1 MGDDGRL
8 YVPEDA
14 AAVYGE
20 AIVPLASVLTPN
32 QFEAERLTGREI
44 GSEADA
50 LAVCRALHAQGPATV
65 VRLGCDL
72 KPDARAGGTS
82 GARHMPWVP
91 AMRCVSQPQYCDLT
105 CRTI

>member
-1 MGDDGRL
+1 MAIYLSHSDAFACYTDAQNARTRGLLLLCAVCDPVMGDDGRL

-44 GSEADA
+44 RSEADA
-50 LAVCRALHAQGPATV
+50 LAACRALHAQGPGTV
-65 VRLGCDL
+65 VRL
-72 KPDARAGGTS
+72 
-82 GARHMPWVP
+82 
-91 AMRCVSQPQYCDLT
+91 
-105 CRTI
+105 

>member
-20 AIVPLASVLTPN
+20 AIMPLASVLTPN

-44 GSEADA
+44 KTEADA

-65 VRLGCDL
+65 VRPDCDPEILILKLAGHDERGGRPGCL
-72 KPDARAGGTS
+72 PRAAAPSHTGMT
-82 GARHMPWVP
+82 
-91 AMRCVSQPQYCDLT
+91 
-105 CRTI
+105 